1 MKTKII
7 DLSNPLWLETLNKL
21 RYDFYHLP
29 QFVYLESKRTNTT
42 PQAILI
48 SEGEKIF
55 FLPYLIRRCDNLFGE
70 EEIPEVFDVVS
81 PYGYPGILL
90 SETAANSPDFLE
102 LAINNLIFVLRNQN
116 ICSAFFRLHPILN
129 QGLEKIYSPDIC
141 KITGETVAINLNLS
155 HEEIWTQ
162 THSSHRKIINRQKR
176 NGITVKMVLL
186 DEYLENFLEIYYET
200 MERVGAAKL
209 YYFSQDFFWELSKK
223 LTNNL
228 HLSIVEFENEI
239 MSACLFTECC
249 GIVQSYLSGTKNKF
263 LKFSP
268 DKIMFDYVRFWA
280 KERGNK
286 FMHLGGGY
294 RGTTDG
300 IYDFKSGFSKLRYK
314 FLTLR
319 LITDQEK
326 YNYLVYLRA
335 KFLNQQVETLLDSS
349 FFPAYRSLEIISF

>member
-7 DLSNPLWLETLNKL
+7 YLSNPLWLETLNKL

-29 QFVYLESKRTNTT
+29 QFVYLESQRTNTT

-55 FLPYLIRRCDNLFGE
+55 CLPYLIRRCDDLFGE
-70 EEIPEVFDVVS
+70 AIPEVFDAVS

-90 SETAANSPDFLE
+90 SEAAANSPDFLE
-102 LAINNLIFVLRNQN
+102 LSINQLIFVLRNQN
-116 ICSAFFRLHPILN
+116 ICSAFIRLHPILN
-129 QGLEKIYSPDIC
+129 QGLEKIYSPEIC
-141 KITGETVAINLNLS
+141 KITGETVAINLKLT
-155 HEEIWTQ
+155 HEEIWMQ
-162 THSSHRKIINRQKR
+162 THSNHRKIINRHKR
-176 NGITVKMVLL
+176 DGIKVKMVLF
-186 DEYLENFLEIYYET
+186 DEYLEDFLEIYYET

-209 YYFSQDFFWELSKK
+209 YYFNPDFFWELSKQ
-223 LTNNL
+223 LINNL
-228 HLSIVEFENEI
+228 HLSIVELENEI

-268 DKIMFDYVRFWA
+268 DKIMFDHVRFWA
-280 KERGNK
+280 KERGNE

-294 RGTTDG
+294 GGAKDG
-300 IYDFKSGFSKLRYK
+300 VYDFKSGFSKLRYK

-319 LITDQEK
+319 LITDEEK
-326 YNYLVYLRA
+326 YKYLVELRA
-335 KFLNQQVETLLDSS
+335 KCLNKQIETILNSS
-349 FFPAYRSLEIISF
+349 FFPAYRSP